1 LNERIFQTLAHWLAE
16 VPVVLVTVLETR
28 GATPRKGGSRML
40 IGPGRSAFSVGGGLA
55 EATVIEAARSLLD
68 AAIESGEVAIDLSG
82 KPGAAGICGGV
93 MRIALRTWSGTQQRQ
108 RAQQIADHLAAG
120 QRVALLRTEYGG
132 SDDQQLAP
140 NPRLLIVGGGHCA
153 AALCDLVGFLDYEVW
168 VHDDRREFL
177 DSPSFARAR
186 RLNGKADALRQ
197 AFDTQRAVS
206 VVLLNRDFT
215 SDVAA
220 LRAIKGLPTHFIGMM
235 GSRKRIGTVFAALP
249 DQPDLATRVQAPV
262 GLDIDAE
269 TPHEIAIS
277 ILAQLI
283 QHRTLTAL

>member
-1 LNERIFQTLAHWLAE
+1 MNERIFQTLAHWLAE
-16 VPVVLVTVLETR
+16 VPVVLATVIETR

-40 IGPGRSAFSVGGGLA
+40 IGSGRSAFSVGGGLA

-68 AAIESGEVAIDLSG
+68 GSVESSEIAIDLTG

-93 MRIALRTWSGTQQRQ
+93 MRIALKTWTGAEAQQ
-108 RAQQIADHLAAG
+108 RAQQVADHLAAG
-120 QRVALLRTEYGG
+120 QRVTLLHAEYGG
-132 SDDQQLAP
+132 AEDQELMP
-140 NPRLLIVGGGHCA
+140 DPRLLIVGGGHCA
-153 AALCDLVGFLDYEVW
+153 AALCDLATFLDYEIW

-177 DSPSFARAR
+177 DSPSFAHVH
-186 RLNGKADALRQ
+186 RLSGKAAELRQ

-206 VVLLNRDFT
+206 VVLLNRDFV

-220 LRAIKGLPTHFIGMM
+220 MRAIKGLPTHFIGMM
-235 GSRKRIGTVFAALP
+235 GSKKRIATVFAALP
-249 DQPDLATRVQAPV
+249 DQPDLATRVRAPV

-283 QHRTLTAL
+283 QSGE

>member
-16 VPVVLVTVLETR
+16 VPVVLATVIETR

-68 AAIESGEVAIDLSG
+68 AAVKSSEVVIDLTG

-93 MRIALRTWSGTQQRQ
+93 MRIALRTWTGTEARQ
-108 RAQQIADHLAAG
+108 RAQQIADRLAAG
-120 QRVALLRTEYGG
+120 QRVELLRAEYGG
-132 SDDQQLAP
+132 DEDLELAP

-177 DSPSFARAR
+177 DSPSFANAH
-186 RLNGKADALRQ
+186 RLGGKAAALRQ
-197 AFDTQRAVS
+197 AFNTQRAVS
-206 VVLLNRDFT
+206 VVLLNRDFA

-220 LRAIKGLPTHFIGMM
+220 LRAIDGLQTRFIGMM
-235 GSRKRIGTVFAALP
+235 GSRKRIATVFAALP
-249 DQPDLATRVQAPV
+249 DQPDLAARVQAPV

-283 QHRTLTAL
+283 QAGT